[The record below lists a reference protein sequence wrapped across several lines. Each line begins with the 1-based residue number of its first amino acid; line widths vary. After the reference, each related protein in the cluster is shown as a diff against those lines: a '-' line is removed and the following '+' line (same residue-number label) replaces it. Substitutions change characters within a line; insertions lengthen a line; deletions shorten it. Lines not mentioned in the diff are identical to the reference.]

1 MCVYRKKIYRK
12 GDSMTLRE
20 NYQFHFLQEDNNVV
34 TFQLEDSEIIARVF
48 VLEHDLVRVLMTK
61 GNKLEVKKTWLVA
74 PGMED
79 VPYEGRDR
87 LDLSPFSLPTYLVQQ
102 DEDYFSIE
110 TKKLKLRI
118 NLDGFKITWFAK
130 DNKGKLHKIANDRNT
145 QAYNFDGSLGEG
157 IFHYMER
164 TKKEQYYGLGEKSGD
179 MDRYGKRYRML
190 SVDPMGYDAQYTD
203 PLYKHIPYY
212 ITRNTDTGISFGIF
226 YDNMAQSIFDMGNE
240 MDNYHG
246 WYRYYQS
253 MAGDLDYYIILGPKI
268 KDVVKKYSWLTGK
281 TIFAPKWSLGYSGST
296 MTYTDAPDAQDQ
308 LKKFLEECEKHDI
321 ICDSFQLSSGYTS
334 INGKRYVFNWNKDKF
349 PDINSFV
356 NEYQEKGVRLCAN
369 IKPALLKDHPIFN
382 ELKERNMFIMDGDG
396 EVEMAQFWDDLGAYV
411 DFTNKE
417 AFEWW
422 KENVRKQ
429 LLEYGIESTWNDNN
443 EFEIW
448 SKDAQCN
455 GFGENIS
462 FEPVRA
468 LQPLLMMK
476 ASYEAQ
482 KEYNPKIRPY
492 LISRSGSPGMQRY
505 VQTWSGDNYTEW
517 KTLKYNIKMGL
528 GLSLSGI
535 YNIGHDV
542 GGFAGPTPEPEL
554 LVRWVQNGIFHPRFT
569 IHSWNEDKSVNV
581 PWMYEETTGYIRD
594 LIKFRHRITPYLYTA
609 LYEAHKKYKPILRP
623 TFYEFEKDKNTFK
636 ENDDFLLGEA
646 MLVASVVEKGQRER
660 EVYLPKYEGGWY
672 DFHTGKWYEGGQ
684 TITVPAPLEYNP
696 LLIKGGSIIPI
707 NDTDPSFADKAKD
720 ERGILLFPHE
730 KAETITYDLYEDD
743 GISTDYETNHTIIS
757 FEMNADS
764 DEVNV
769 NFEVKGNFE
778 LPYKEIR
785 FYLPENDQ
793 RKLIVNGQ
801 EIVKKGKAYSV
812 GL

>member
-1 MCVYRKKIYRK
+1 M
-12 GDSMTLRE
+12 SLRE
-20 NYQFHFLQEDNNVV
+20 SYQFRFLQEENNVL
-34 TFQLEDSEIIARVF
+34 TFNLEDSALQARVII
-48 VLEHDLVRVLMTK
+48 LEHDVVRVLMTK
-61 GNKLEVKKTWLVA
+61 GKELEMEKTWHVA

-87 LDLSPFSLPTYLVQQ
+87 LDLSPFSLPHYSIQQ
-102 DEDYFSIE
+102 NDDYVIVE
-110 TKKLKLRI
+110 TEKLKLQI

-130 DNKGKLHKIANDRNT
+130 DEEGKLQHLANDRST

-157 IFHYMER
+157 IYHYLER
-164 TKKEQYYGLGEKSGD
+164 TKKEQYFGLGEKSGE

-190 SVDPMGYDAQYTD
+190 SIDAMGYDAETSD
-203 PLYKHIPYY
+203 PLYKHIPFY
-212 ITRNTDTGISFGIF
+212 ITRNTETGISFGIF
-226 YDNMAQSIFDMGNE
+226 YDNMTQCVFDMGNE

-246 WYRYYQS
+246 WYRYYQA
-253 MAGDLDYYIILGPKI
+253 MEGDLDYYIMLGPEV
-268 KDVVKKYSWLTGK
+268 KDVVKTYSWLTGK

-296 MTYTDAPDAQDQ
+296 MTYTDAPDAEDQ
-308 LKKFLEECEKHDI
+308 LNTFLEECERHDI

-334 INGKRYVFNWNKDKF
+334 IDDKRYVFNWNRDKF
-349 PDINSFV
+349 PDIERFISNFH
-356 NEYQEKGVRLCAN
+356 EKGVKLCTN
-369 IKPALLKDHPIFN
+369 IKPALLKDHPLFDD
-382 ELKERNMFIMDGDG
+382 LKERNMFIMDGAG
-396 EVEMAQFWDDLGAYV
+396 EVEMAQFWDEVGAYV

-417 AFEWW
+417 SFDWW
-422 KENVRKQ
+422 KENVKKQ
-429 LLEYGIESTWNDNN
+429 LLEYGIDSTWNDNN

-455 GFGENIS
+455 GFGEKLN
-462 FEPVRA
+462 FEAVRA

-482 KEYNPKIRPY
+482 KEHDPKIRPY

-517 KTLKYNIKMGL
+517 KTIKYNIKMGL
-528 GLSLSGI
+528 SLSLSGI

-542 GGFAGPTPEPEL
+542 GGFSGPTPEPEL

-569 IHSWNEDKSVNV
+569 IHSWNEDRTVNV

-609 LYEAHKKYKPILRP
+609 LYDAHENYEPILRP
-623 TFYEFEKDKNTFK
+623 TFYDYENDVNTFK

-646 MLVASVVEKGQRER
+646 MLVASVVEEGQRNR

-672 DFHTGKWYEGGQ
+672 DYHTEQWYEGGQ
-684 TITVPAPLEYNP
+684 TITVPAPLQYNP

-707 NDTDPSFADKAKD
+707 NDTNPSFLDKEKE
-720 ERGILLFPHE
+720 ERGMLLFPHE
-730 KAETITYDLYEDD
+730 NAGTTIYRLFEDD
-743 GISTDYETNHTIIS
+743 GISANYETNHTIIS
-757 FEMNADS
+757 FEMNADPN
-764 DEVNV
+764 EVRV
-769 NFEVKGNFE
+769 NFDIKGNFV
-778 LPYKEIR
+778 LPYEFLH
-785 FYLPENDQ
+785 FYLPTNDH
-793 RKLIVNGQ
+793 RKLIVNNR
-801 EIVKKGKAYSV
+801 EVVKERQAYSV